1 MSGAAGVL
9 ASSISSV
16 LAQDTAE
23 IAEVVIVTGSYIRG
37 SAEDAALPIDVISAE
52 ELEKSGSPTVVDL
65 LKNLSVS
72 SGALGDTNQFA
83 AGSQGTEG
91 TGSVN
96 LRNLG
101 RQRTLVL
108 LNGRRLVNAPQSGS
122 PDTNLIPAGAIGRV
136 EVLKDGAAATYGS
149 DAIAGVVNFITND
162 RLDGLEI
169 GGSYKYIED
178 TDGDYDTKIAWG
190 WQGDSSSFI
199 ASASYQHRSEL
210 RTTDRGFAVR
220 SFADNPQS
228 FSSGG
233 NPGTFFIPG
242 QTLLATTAT
251 GMVVPAGT
259 PGSLPGTPGA
269 VPFNGPA
276 SVLTSLRR
284 DPGCDEVGGTR
295 GFTDTRAPACYFN
308 FVPFD
313 NLVEKQD
320 QYQGFVE
327 YNVEFGETNR
337 LHVEGFY
344 SQTDVPEYRTS
355 PSFLANQV
363 PTPAI
368 INRFDPN
375 ILGPNS
381 AVAQAFAA
389 QITATALAGGVPAP
403 QAAGLG
409 AALGAGAA
417 QGVLGGR
424 YIIPNYNPGVQDLRA
439 AFAGQLSPTASALL
453 ANPAGAVVDFNPL
466 FRPFGVGGNPKTG
479 STNLSDR
486 KADAFRVST
495 SLTGELSD
503 RLKWDFGLTYS
514 ENNYLSTNN
523 DILVSRLQA
532 ALFGFGGFNC
542 TGTTPGQNGC
552 LFYNPFSSAIAGNA
566 TTGQANPNF
575 SAGAANSQELGQF
588 LFGKNDLDRKSTLVV
603 ADAVFS
609 GETGLELPG
618 GNLAWAAGAQ
628 FRESDF
634 QSRYSQLGNYATNP
648 CVDPGDRSCLNVA
661 GQPGV
666 TNPSQ
671 ATGVFMFLGGG
682 FDVDVQ
688 QNVYATFGEVSLPVL
703 DSLSLQLAARYE
715 DYGGQVGDTFDP
727 KLSVR
732 YQATD
737 WLAFRG
743 SVGTS
748 FRGPP
753 EVSLTTNSA
762 TALQFLQQAGGFR
775 AIRIFGDPNLE
786 PEDATT
792 FNVGVL
798 LNGGGFRGSIDYFS
812 YQFDNPFVIEDFT
825 AIVGEVFRSGTVN
838 CASPVARR
846 IVFNNN
852 APCGTQPADQIA
864 AVNTFQ
870 INGPGID
877 EDGIDVN
884 AEYAFNNV
892 FGGALTVGINATYTL
907 NFDVDPLVVEGVT
920 VSPAFDG
927 AGFSN
932 VNTGYTPLPEL
943 KGSAFVDWSRGN
955 QNVRAIVRYVDSYTD
970 TRSLLDPAR
979 NIFVPR
985 AGNIQEMSANE
996 GNLGLGITA
1005 ANTRGL
1011 EIASYTTLDLAYV
1024 LQLPADTTFSASM
1037 TNVTD
1042 RDPPFARL
1050 ELSYDPTVVS
1060 PLGRTVEVGF
1070 RKKF

>member
-16 LAQDTAE
+16 LAQDTTE

-37 SAEDAALPIDVISAE
+37 SAEDSALPIDVISAE
-52 ELEKSGSPTVVDL
+52 ELEKSGSPSTVDL
-65 LKNLSVS
+65 IKNLSVS
-72 SGALGDTNQFA
+72 SGALGDSNQFA
-83 AGSQGTEG
+83 AGAQGTEG

-122 PDTNLIPAGAIGRV
+122 PDTNLIPAGAIARV

-169 GGSYKYIED
+169 GGSYKYVED
-178 TDGDYDTKIAWG
+178 TDGDYDTKVSWG

-210 RTTDRGFAVR
+210 RVDDRDFAVR
-220 SFADNPQS
+220 SFGENPQS

-233 NPGTFFIPG
+233 NPGTFFF
-242 QTLLATTAT
+242 
-251 GMVVPAGT
+251 
-259 PGSLPGTPGA
+259 PGSSPGGVIRNPDMT
-269 VPFNGPA
+269 VNGPA
-276 SVLTSLRR
+276 TVLTSLRR
-284 DPGCDEVGGTR
+284 DPNCDELGGTR

-308 FVPFD
+308 FVPYD

-320 QYQGFVE
+320 QYQGYLE

-363 PTPAI
+363 PTAAI
-368 INRFDPN
+368 VNRF
-375 ILGPNS
+375 GPNTFT
-381 AVAQAFAA
+381 AANPVVAAGLGGFLTNRFIIPSNNPGVAPLVQSLVAA
-389 QITATALAGGVPAP
+389 GQLTP
-403 QAAGLG
+403 QAAGL
-409 AALGAGAA
+409 ALA
-417 QGVLGGR
+417 
-424 YIIPNYNPGVQDLRA
+424 PG
-439 AFAGQLSPTASALL
+439 STI
-453 ANPAGAVVDFNPL
+453 VDFNPL

-479 STNLSDR
+479 STNISDR
-486 KADAFRVST
+486 KADAFRLST
-495 SLTGELSD
+495 SLTGELSEKF
-503 RLKWDFGLTYS
+503 KWDLGLTYS

-552 LFYNPFSSAIAGNA
+552 LFYNPFSNAIAAN
-566 TTGQANPNF
+566 TITGDQNPNF
-575 SAGAANSQELGQF
+575 NANAANSQELAQF

-603 ADAVFS
+603 VDAVFS
-609 GETGLELPG
+609 GETGIELPG
-618 GNLAWAAGAQ
+618 GNIAWAAGGQ

-634 QSRYSQLGNYATNP
+634 QSRYSQLGNYAQNP
-648 CVDPGDRSCLNVA
+648 CVDPGDTSCLNVA

-666 TNPSQ
+666 TNQAQ

-682 FDVDVQ
+682 FDVDVL
-688 QNVYATFGEVSLPVL
+688 QNVYAGFGEVSLPVL
-703 DSLSLQLAARYE
+703 DNVSVAIAARYE
-715 DYGGQVGDTFDP
+715 DYGGAVGDTFDP

-753 EVSLTTNSA
+753 EVALTNNSA

-792 FNVGVL
+792 FNVGLL
-798 LNGGGFRGSIDYFS
+798 LNSGGFRGSLDYFS

-825 AIVGEVFRSGTVN
+825 AIVGEVFKNGNVAN
-838 CASPVARR
+838 CASPVASR
-846 IVFNNN
+846 IVFSGN
-852 APCGTQPADQIA
+852 APCAGQAADQIS

-877 EDGIDVN
+877 EDGVDLN

-892 FGGALTVGINATYTL
+892 FGGALTVGVNATYTL
-907 NFDVDPLVVEGVT
+907 NFDVDPLVVNGVT

-927 AGFSN
+927 AGFNN

-943 KGSAFVDWSRGN
+943 KGSLFFDWSRGN
-955 QNVRAIVRYVDSYTD
+955 QNVRAIVRYIDSYTD
-970 TRSLLDPAR
+970 TRSLFDPTR
-979 NIFVPR
+979 NIFAPR
-985 AGNIQEMSANE
+985 AGNVIETGANE
-996 GNLGLGITA
+996 GFLTNPATTQ
-1005 ANTRGL
+1005 ANTKGL
-1011 EIASYTTLDLAYV
+1011 EIGSFTTIDLAYV
-1024 LQLPADTTFSASM
+1024 LQLPADTTFSASV
-1037 TNVTD
+1037 TNITD
-1042 RDPPFARL
+1042 KDPPFSRL

>member
-16 LAQDTAE
+16 LAQDTTE

-52 ELEKSGSPTVVDL
+52 ELEKSGSPSTVDL
-65 LKNLSVS
+65 IKNLSVS
-72 SGALGDTNQFA
+72 SGALGDSNQFA
-83 AGSQGTEG
+83 AGAQGTEG

-162 RLDGLEI
+162 RLDGLEL

-178 TDGDYDTKIAWG
+178 TDGDYDTKISWG
-190 WQGDSSSFI
+190 WQGDNSSFI

-210 RTTDRGFAVR
+210 RVEDRDFAVR
-220 SFADNPQS
+220 SFAENPQS

-233 NPGTFFIPG
+233 NPGTFFF
-242 QTLLATTAT
+242 
-251 GMVVPAGT
+251 
-259 PGSLPGTPGA
+259 PGA
-269 VPFNGPA
+269 SIVRNPDNTINPNA
-276 SVLTSLRR
+276 TVLTSLRR
-284 DPGCDEVGGTR
+284 DPGCDELGGTR

-308 FVPFD
+308 FVPYD

-320 QYQGFVE
+320 QYQGYLE
-327 YNVEFGETNR
+327 YNVEFGETNK

-363 PTPAI
+363 PTRAI
-368 INRFDPN
+368 VERF
-375 ILGPNS
+375 GPNT
-381 AVAQAFAA
+381 FTAA
-389 QITATALAGGVPAP
+389 NPVV
-403 QAAGLG
+403 AAGLG
-409 AALGAGAA
+409 GFLLNRF
-417 QGVLGGR
+417 VV
-424 YIIPNYNPGVQDLRA
+424 PSNNPGVAPLIASLQ
-439 AFAGQLSPTASALL
+439 GQLNNQLGPGLTAATL
-453 ANPAGAVVDFNPL
+453 ASLPGSTIVDFNPL

-479 STNLSDR
+479 STNISDR

-495 SLTGELSD
+495 SLTGEISEKF
-503 RLKWDFGLTYS
+503 RWDLGLTYS
-514 ENNYLSTNN
+514 ENNYLTTNN

-542 TGTTPGQNGC
+542 TGVTPGQNGC
-552 LFYNPFSSAIAGNA
+552 LFYNPFSNAIAQNSIDGS
-566 TTGQANPNF
+566 TNPNF
-575 SAGAANSQELGQF
+575 NPNAANSAEVAQF
-588 LFGKNDLDRKSTLVV
+588 LFGKNDLDRKSTLIVV
-603 ADAVFS
+603 DAVFN
-609 GETGLELPG
+609 GETGIALPG
-618 GNLAWAAGAQ
+618 GNIGWAAGAQ

-634 QSRYSQLGNYATNP
+634 QSRYSDLGNYAKNP
-648 CVDPGDRSCLNVA
+648 CVDPGDTSCLNVV

-666 TNPSQ
+666 TNQAQ

-682 FDVDVQ
+682 FDTDVL
-688 QNVYATFGEVSLPVL
+688 QNVYAGFGEVSLPVL
-703 DSLSLQLAARYE
+703 DNLSFQLAARYE
-715 DYGGQVGDTFDP
+715 DYGGKVGDTFDP

-743 SVGTS
+743 SVGSS

-753 EVSLTTNSA
+753 EVSLTPNSA

-775 AIRIFGDPNLE
+775 AIRIFGNPDLE
-786 PEDATT
+786 PEDADTY
-792 FNVGVL
+792 NVGIL
-798 LNGGGFRGSIDYFS
+798 LNGGGFRGSIDYFN
-812 YQFDNPFVIEDFT
+812 YRFDNPFVIEDFT
-825 AIVGEVFRSGTVN
+825 AIVGEVFKNGNVAN
-838 CASPVARR
+838 CASPVAKR
-846 IVFNNN
+846 IVFNGN
-852 APCGTQPADQIA
+852 AACNAQGADQIA

-870 INGPGID
+870 INGPGIE

-884 AEYAFNNV
+884 AEYAFNDV
-892 FGGALTVGINATYTL
+892 FGGALTLGVNATYTL
-907 NFDVDPLVVEGVT
+907 NFDVDGLVVEGVQ
-920 VSPAFDG
+920 VAPKFDG

-943 KGSAFVDWSRGN
+943 KGSFFVDWNRGPH
-955 QNVRAIVRYVDSYTD
+955 NVRAIARYIDGYTD
-970 TRSLLDPAR
+970 TRSLLDPTR
-979 NIFVPR
+979 NIFAARP
-985 AGNIQEMSANE
+985 GNVIETTANE
-996 GNLGLGITA
+996 GFLANPNNVQ
-1005 ANTRGL
+1005 ANTKGK
-1011 EIASYTTLDLAYV
+1011 EIGSYTTIDLAYV
-1024 LQLPADTTFSASM
+1024 LQLPADATFSASL
-1037 TNVTD
+1037 TNLAD
-1042 RDPPFARL
+1042 KDPPFSRL
-1050 ELSYDPTVVS
+1050 ELSYDPTVTS

>member
-16 LAQDTAE
+16 LAQDTTE

-52 ELEKSGSPTVVDL
+52 ELEKSGSPSTVDL

-83 AGSQGTEG
+83 AGAQGTEG

-122 PDTNLIPAGAIGRV
+122 PDTNLIPVGAISRV

-169 GGSYKYIED
+169 GGSYKYVED
-178 TDGDYDTKIAWG
+178 TDGDYDTKVSWG

-199 ASASYQHRSEL
+199 AAASYQHRSEL
-210 RTTDRGFAVR
+210 RVDDRDFAVR
-220 SFADNPQS
+220 GFGENPQS

-233 NPGTFFIPG
+233 NPGTFYLPG
-242 QTLLATTAT
+242 QTLLGTNAA
-251 GMVVPAGT
+251 GQVVNFA
-259 PGSLPGTPGA
+259 PGTA
-269 VPFNGPA
+269 FSGPA

-284 DPGCDEVGGTR
+284 DPNCDELGGTR

-308 FVPFD
+308 FVPYD

-320 QYQGFVE
+320 QYQGYLE

-363 PTPAI
+363 PTAAI
-368 INRFDPN
+368 INRFDPT

-381 AVAQAFAA
+381 AVAQAFGTELAGRGFGPA
-389 QITATALAGGVPAP
+389 SGAVGSALA
-403 QAAGLG
+403 QALLA
-409 AALGAGAA
+409 
-417 QGVLGGR
+417 GR
-424 YIIPNYNPGVQDLRA
+424 YIVPSYNPGAQDLRT
-439 AFAGQLSPTASALL
+439 AFAGQLSTL
-453 ANPAGAVVDFNPL
+453 ANNILSNPRGAIVDFNPL
-466 FRPFGVGGNPKTG
+466 FRPFAVGGNPKTG

-486 KADAFRVST
+486 KADAFRVSS
-495 SLTGELSD
+495 SLTGELSE
-503 RLKWDFGLTYS
+503 RFKWDIGLTYS

-542 TGTTPGQNGC
+542 TGVTPGANGC
-552 LFYNPFSSAIAGNA
+552 LFYNPFSTGVANNSI
-566 TTGQANPNF
+566 TGQTNPNF
-575 SAGAANSQELGQF
+575 NPNSASNTNTPELARY

-603 ADAVFS
+603 FDAVFN

-618 GNLAWAAGAQ
+618 GNLAWAAGLQ

-634 QSRYSQLGNYATNP
+634 ESRYSDLGNYGKNP
-648 CVDPGDRSCLNVA
+648 CVDPGDRSCLNVT
-661 GQPGV
+661 GMPGV
-666 TNPSQ
+666 TNNAQ

-682 FDVDVQ
+682 FDQDVL
-688 QNVYATFGEVSLPVL
+688 QNVYAGFGEVSLPVL
-703 DSLSLQLAARYE
+703 DNVTVQVAARYE
-715 DYGGQVGDTFDP
+715 DYGGRVGDTFDP

-753 EVSLTTNSA
+753 EVSLTNNSA

-775 AIRIFGDPNLE
+775 AIRIFGNPNLE

-798 LNGGGFRGSIDYFS
+798 LNGGGFRGSVDYFN
-812 YQFDNPFVIEDFT
+812 YKFDNPFVVEDFT
-825 AIVGEVFRSGTVN
+825 AIVGEVFKNNNVAN
-838 CASPVARR
+838 CASPVAKR

-852 APCGTQPADQIA
+852 AVCAGQTADQIA
-864 AVNTFQ
+864 AVNTNQ
-870 INGPGID
+870 INGPAIE

-884 AEYAFNNV
+884 AEYAFNDV
-892 FGGALTVGINATYTL
+892 FGGALTLGVNATYTL
-907 NFDVDPLVVEGVT
+907 NFDVDPLSVEGVL

-943 KGSAFVDWSRGN
+943 KGSIFVDWNRGN
-955 QNVRAIVRYVDSYTD
+955 QNLRAIVRYVDSYTD
-970 TRSLLDPAR
+970 TRSLLDPTR
-979 NIFVPR
+979 NIFAPR
-985 AGNIQEMSANE
+985 AGNIVETTASE
-996 GNLGLGITA
+996 GSLAAGITA
-1005 ANTRGL
+1005 ANRKGL
-1011 EIASYTTLDLAYV
+1011 EIGSYTTVDLTYV
-1024 LQLPADTTFSASM
+1024 LQLPADTTFSASV
-1037 TNVTD
+1037 TNITD
-1042 RDPPFARL
+1042 KDPPFARL

>member
-1 MSGAAGVL
+1 MSGNPGKGVEVSPLKRLLFMSGAAGVL

-52 ELEKSGSPTVVDL
+52 ELEKSGSPSTVDL

-169 GGSYKYIED
+169 GGSYKYVED

-190 WQGDSSSFI
+190 WQGESSSFI

-210 RTTDRGFAVR
+210 RTTDRDFAVR
-220 SFADNPQS
+220 SFADNPQG
-228 FSSGG
+228 FSAGG
-233 NPGTFFIPG
+233 NPGTFLFPG
-242 QTLLATTAT
+242 AN
-251 GMVVPAGT
+251 VVPGNAAAT
-259 PGSLPGTPGA
+259 
-269 VPFNGPA
+269 
-276 SVLTSLRR
+276 VLTSLRR
-284 DPGCDEVGGTR
+284 DPGCDELGGTR

-320 QYQGFVE
+320 QYQGYLE

-363 PTPAI
+363 PTAAI
-368 INRFDPN
+368 VNRFAPN
-375 ILGPNS
+375 TFTAANPVVAAGLGGLLANRFIVPSNNPG
-381 AVAQAFAA
+381 VAPLVQSLVAA
-389 QITATALAGGVPAP
+389 GQLTP
-403 QAAGLG
+403 QAAGL
-409 AALGAGAA
+409 ALA
-417 QGVLGGR
+417 
-424 YIIPNYNPGVQDLRA
+424 PG
-439 AFAGQLSPTASALL
+439 STI
-453 ANPAGAVVDFNPL
+453 VDFNPL

-486 KADAFRVST
+486 KADAFRLST
-495 SLTGELSD
+495 SLTGELSE

-552 LFYNPFSSAIAGNA
+552 LFYNPFSSAIANNA
-566 TTGQANPNF
+566 ITGQVNPNF
-575 SAGAANSQELGQF
+575 NANTANSQELAQF

-634 QSRYSQLGNYATNP
+634 QSRYSQLANYGTNP

-688 QNVYATFGEVSLPVL
+688 QNVYATFGELSLPVL
-703 DSLSLQLAARYE
+703 DNLSLQIAARYE
-715 DYGGQVGDTFDP
+715 DYGGRVGDTFDP

-753 EVSLTTNSA
+753 EVSLTNNSA

-775 AIRIFGDPNLE
+775 AIRVFGDPNLE

-798 LNGGGFRGSIDYFS
+798 LNGGGFRGSIDYFN
-812 YQFDNPFVIEDFT
+812 YQFDNPFVVEDFT
-825 AIVGEVFRSGTVN
+825 AIVGEVFKVGNVAN
-838 CASPVARR
+838 CASPVANR
-846 IVFNNN
+846 IVFNGN
-852 APCGTQPADQIA
+852 APCAGQSASEIA
-864 AVNTFQ
+864 AVNTFT

-884 AEYAFNNV
+884 AEYAFNDV
-892 FGGALTVGINATYTL
+892 FGGALTLGINATYTL
-907 NFDVDPLVVEGVT
+907 SFDVDPLVVNGVT

-943 KGSAFVDWSRGN
+943 KGSVFVDWNRGN
-955 QNVRAIVRYVDSYTD
+955 QNVRAIVRYVDSFTD
-970 TRSLLDPAR
+970 TRSLLDPTR
-979 NIFVPR
+979 NIFAPR
-985 AGNIQEMSANE
+985 AGNVIETGANE
-996 GNLGLGITA
+996 GFLANPNAVA

-1011 EIASYTTLDLAYV
+1011 EIGSYTTVDLAYV
-1024 LQLPADTTFSASM
+1024 LQLPADSTFSASV
-1037 TNVTD
+1037 TNLTD
-1042 RDPPFARL
+1042 KDPPFSRL